1 MTSAGI
7 CTGDLRRR
15 VTLQQRSSEAAN
27 SYGQASTSWTDVVS
41 TWADI
46 QPMNGRELMSAQAQ
60 QSEVT
65 HQVEIRYRTGVL
77 PRMRVV
83 YQSRVF
89 EIQSVIDVGM
99 QHRRLTLMCSEGL
112 TQG

>member
-1 MTSAGI
+1 MTSGSI
-7 CTGDLRRR
+7 RTGDLRRR
-15 VTLQQRSSEAAN
+15 ITIQQRSSETAD
-27 SYGQASTSWTDVVS
+27 SFGQASTSWTDVVS

-46 QPMNGRELMSAQAQ
+46 QPMSGRELQAAQAQ

-65 HQVEIRYRTGVL
+65 HQVEIRYRAGVL
-77 PRMRVV
+77 PRMRVS
-83 YQSRVF
+83 YQTRVF
-89 EIQSVIDVGM
+89 DIQSVIDVGM

>member
-1 MTSAGI
+1 MTSAAI
-7 CTGDLRRR
+7 RTGDLRRR
-15 VTLQQRSSEAAN
+15 ITIQQRSSE
-27 SYGQASTSWTDVVS
+27 SPDGFGQASTSWTDVVS

-89 EIQSVIDVGM
+89 DIQSVIDVGM
-99 QHRRLTLMCSEGL
+99 QHRRLQLQCSEGL
-112 TQG
+112 NQG